1 MFLYFNLFLF
11 DFIFLS
17 FVRSIQFSTS
27 NACIE
32 KLKYTNACWLYS
44 FKNTNPQTP
53 DQFPVETSYTIYI
66 HVPFV
71 IPVNVILATA
81 HSFWFKFRSSLFN
94 IIIWKWNDIFIYIC
108 RFWRKEKKKEK
119 KIMEWLMTLFEIWNK
134 LRIRFN
140 FCFCWNFTR
149 NQTHSLNTS
158 IKWNKWFSSDFQLR
172 S

>member
-119 KIMEWLMTLFEIWNK
+119 KNHGMVNDAFWNLK
-134 LRIRFN
+134 QIANPIQFLLLLEF
-140 FCFCWNFTR
+140 
-149 NQTHSLNTS
+149 HSKPNS
-158 IKWNKWFSSDFQLR
+158 FIKYIN
-172 S
+172 